1 MKPTMLS
8 SLGQGGSSPVWVTVL
23 VARFVGGLFGG
34 LAGYVIVRGSVDAA
48 QLGSGATSTSRL
60 IVLFVPMLLNAA
72 IMGLAICLLLPRISS
87 RRVGLGNA
95 IMAAFAGAMV
105 PLIAALALVSDA
117 GSHATDGIFVAGAS
131 FVSIAFAILGIAV
144 TAWMVGSSSHELE
157 RWRGQPQSVDPPW
170 SSIEAIDRDG
180 AHIEEEQAEHGYW
193 GAMEGDDAP
202 IGALGE
208 DADPRP

>member
-1 MKPTMLS
+1 MLS
-8 SLGQGGSSPVWVTVL
+8 SLGRGGSSPVWVTVL

-34 LAGYVIVRGSVDAA
+34 LAGYVIVRGSVDADR
-48 QLGSGATSTSRL
+48 LGSGATSTSRL

-72 IMGLAICLLLPRISS
+72 MMGLAICLLLPRISS

-117 GSHATDGIFVAGAS
+117 GSQATDGIFVAGAS

-144 TAWMVGSSSHELE
+144 TTWMVASSSHELE
-157 RWRGQPQSVDPPW
+157 RGRGQPEPANPPW
-170 SSIEAIDRDG
+170 SFIEAIDRDG
-180 AHIEEEQAEHGYW
+180 AHIDDEQAEHGYW

-208 DADPRP
+208 DAEPRP